1 MTDQKCV
8 WIDLCSR
15 LRGSNKNLEGAFGMH
30 NLISPTFL
38 LLQKIPQQAAKKKYL
53 TGYIMQFLWVQII
66 VQGFLKLFSRGLIK
80 DV

>member
-1 MTDQKCV
+1 MMTDQKCV

-38 LLQKIPQQAAKKKYL
+38 LLQKIPQQAAKKVSDWIHYAIPMG
-53 TGYIMQFLWVQII
+53 TNYRPR
-66 VQGFLKLFSRGLIK
+66 FSKTFFPRTH
-80 DV
+80 

>member
-1 MTDQKCV
+1 MMTDQKCV

-38 LLQKIPQQAAKKKYL
+38 LLQKIPQQAAKKEKYL
-53 TGYIMQFLWVQII
+53 TVLCNSYGY
-66 VQGFLKLFSRGLIK
+66 KLSSKVF
-80 DV
+80 